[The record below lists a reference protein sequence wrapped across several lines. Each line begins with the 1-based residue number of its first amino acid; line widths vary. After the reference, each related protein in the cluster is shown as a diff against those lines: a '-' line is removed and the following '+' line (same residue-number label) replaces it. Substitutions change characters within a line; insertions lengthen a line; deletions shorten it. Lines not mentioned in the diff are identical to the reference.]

1 MNKFV
6 KALIWVVAIFAV
18 AFVGGAFW
26 HGGGEF
32 VVEGLFSSYE
42 IWLIFF
48 LGLALVSIPKLKH
61 VFDLGSGGR
70 DKEAGM
76 GKTKD
81 GQKLSQY
88 YDVRFIFVR
97 PVEDYLRVEELPDYI
112 DAELNEVYDINGW
125 DLKKF
130 CKQLFKS
137 NPVIFEWA
145 NSPIV

>member
-88 YDVRFIFVR
+88 YDAENI
-97 PVEDYLRVEELPDYI
+97 LPPST
-112 DAELNEVYDINGW
+112 V
-125 DLKKF
+125 KKF
-130 CKQLFKS
+130 CFIQISRSKSPAVLNHELIIEMPGTTVSKHFYRQLQ
-137 NPVIFEWA
+137 PLA
-145 NSPIV
+145 RDQ

>member
-32 VVEGLFSSYE
+32 VVEGLFSNYE

-88 YDVRFIFVR
+88 YDARFITEDELRREPRFRYNTWNTLKNEKKDGIVVLPR
-97 PVEDYLRVEELPDYI
+97 LLLVEHIVDSVGGMRV
-112 DAELNEVYDINGW
+112 VYR
-125 DLKKF
+125 
-130 CKQLFKS
+130 
-137 NPVIFEWA
+137 
-145 NSPIV
+145 

>member
-48 LGLALVSIPKLKH
+48 LGLALVSSTKLKH
-61 VFDLGSGGR
+61 VCDLG
-70 DKEAGM
+70 
-76 GKTKD
+76 
-81 GQKLSQY
+81 
-88 YDVRFIFVR
+88 
-97 PVEDYLRVEELPDYI
+97 
-112 DAELNEVYDINGW
+112 
-125 DLKKF
+125 
-130 CKQLFKS
+130 
-137 NPVIFEWA
+137 
-145 NSPIV
+145 